1 MKLRLRYSKLGKVRF
16 LSHRDVARVWERA
29 IRRARL
35 PIAYSEGFSPRP
47 KLHFGLALS
56 VGHESV
62 DEYLDIDLREPVPL
76 AGLTEE
82 LSTCLPVGLDATAVA
97 ELPPGSVSLQEAV
110 DLVVW
115 RFAIP
120 AGAADGVARR
130 VAEVLEAAEW
140 PLEVE
145 RKGKPQR
152 IDLRP
157 QVDALTVHP
166 LDGSGPLPA
175 LVDDLAGSG
184 GLAVVAEL
192 RTRPRSVRP
201 GELLA
206 ALGLEGVDVRVRR
219 LHQFIE
225 TDGVRRPP
233 LVVEHTDPA
242 PALHGAG

>member
-62 DEYLDIDLREPVPL
+62 DEYLDIDLREPVELEGL
-76 AGLTEE
+76 AER
-82 LSTCLPVGLDATAVA
+82 LSECLPTGIDATEVA

-110 DLVVW
+110 DVVVW
-115 RFAIP
+115 RYAIP
-120 AGAADGVARR
+120 ADAADGISER
-130 VAEVLEAAEW
+130 VEEVLAAATW

-145 RKGKPQR
+145 RKGMPQQ

-157 QVDALTVHP
+157 LVDALTLHP
-166 LDGSGPLPA
+166 LDGSRELPD
-175 LVDDLAGSG
+175 LVADLAGSG
-184 GLAVVAEL
+184 GLALVAEL

-219 LHQFIE
+219 LRQYIE

-233 LVVEHTDPA
+233 LAVEHTDPA